1 MNAKLH
7 AIEPSNTSSP
17 SPLKQEQKIIE
28 YLTKHYFV
36 ISDSGGNTNYYD
48 SLHDVRRGVNKYQ
61 LRDVTYH
68 LLEKYPDAYTDDK
81 ANLLKWIDNLIDYKC
96 FFRSVILDK
105 DYYRPFKPAVINQDG
120 RHYPNLWKPSKVLP
134 VYPPCDVQPFCD
146 FLRTMMGSQ
155 EKVDYFLNLL
165 AYKYQN
171 RNTCHLKKPHVA
183 VYLYGEQGGMGKSS
197 FVGGVIKEV
206 FGQSAV
212 TTVLDESKLES
223 GSSVDVWRKEW
234 LIVEEVR
241 KRVDSNLF
249 RKIKGF
255 TGQSTTESDRKNA
268 HFATYEIPANLMM
281 FSNSPPT
288 FLEQNDRRFFVSKFQ
303 HNFKSPEFKDEYFN
317 RFDNWLKNK
326 GGYQAI
332 ASLLEQKDISDFN
345 IASSAMMTDEKRDV
359 LLSISCPVI
368 AEIQYEMRCK
378 PEKPFW
384 SAEEF
389 YHLMIPNRLTLR
401 SLNHKLRE
409 AGLIALD
416 GRQRWKESTRHRN
429 EVGIKVFLRD
439 GNLIERAKGTTP
451 ELITA
456 SGSHKLYEHKD
467 WISFFSYHEQ
477 KKWKPSD
484 SRN

>member
-7 AIEPSNTSSP
+7 AIEPSNISNVKP
-17 SPLKQEQKIIE
+17 SPLKQEQKIID
-28 YLTKHYFV
+28 YLQQHYFV
-36 ISDSGGNTNYYD
+36 ISDAGGNTNYYD

-61 LRDVTYH
+61 LRDMTLH
-68 LLEKYPDAYTDDK
+68 LLEKYPDAYTGDK
-81 ANLLKWIDNLIDYKC
+81 AHIIKWADNLIDNKC
-96 FFRSVILDK
+96 FFCSVILDK
-105 DYYRPFKPAVINQDG
+105 DYYRPNQHAVINQDG
-120 RHYPNLWKPSKVLP
+120 RYYPNLWKPSKVRP
-134 VYPPCDVQPFCD
+134 VYPPCNVQPFCD

-155 EKVDYFLNLL
+155 EKVGYFLDLL

-234 LIVEEVR
+234 LIVEEVK

-255 TGQSTTESDRKNA
+255 TGQSTTESDRKNT

-303 HNFKSPEFKDEYFN
+303 HNFPSPEYKDEYFN

-332 ASLLEQKDISDFN
+332 ASLLEQRDISDFN
-345 IASSAMMTDEKRDV
+345 IASSAMMTDEKRDI

-368 AEIQYEMRCK
+368 AEIQYEMRLK
-378 PEKPFW
+378 QEKPFW

-389 YHLMIPNRLTLR
+389 NHLMIPNRLTPR

-409 AGLIALD
+409 VGLVPFE
-416 GRQRWKESTRHRN
+416 GRQRWKRTTRHSG
-429 EVGIKVFLRD
+429 EVGIQIYLRD
-439 GNLIERAKGTTP
+439 GCLIERANGSP
-451 ELITA
+451 PSLITT
-456 SGSHKLYEHKD
+456 SGSSKLYNHSNWEG
-467 WISFFSYHEQ
+467 FFTYHE
-477 KKWKPSD
+477 KKEWIKPV
-484 SRN
+484 